1 MVYLDNKALY
11 VEIIISKGRGILTAR
26 AKEMLATLADR
37 TIRKMKYQNEDD
49 RDDCKQAGLLD
60 MFSNWSNF
68 NEEKS
73 ENAFAYFTEIFKRGI
88 AKGFNE
94 LHMRKG
100 DKDRSCRIIS
110 IESSNDGGGLY
121 SI

>member
-1 MVYLDNKALY
+1 MIYLQNKDLY
-11 VEIIISKGRGILTAR
+11 AEIVISKGRGILTGK
-26 AKEMLATLADR
+26 AKQMLETLAKR

-49 RDDCKQAGLLD
+49 RDDCLQAGLLD
-60 MFSNWSNF
+60 MFSNWPNF

-73 ENAFAYFTEIFKRGI
+73 ENAFAYFTEIFKRGM

-94 LHMRKG
+94 LHLRKG
-100 DKDRSCRIIS
+100 DKEKSYRTIS
-110 IESSNDGGGLY
+110 IESSNEGAGLY